1 MSDHIEIVRRAY
13 QALGQWDVESLL
25 PDCDPEIELVSFVGQ
40 VEGQTYQGHDGMRR
54 FMSDL
59 AEAWDKWQ
67 PVPGHFETAGDTVL
81 ATGTTKV
88 RGKGSGLEIEMRW
101 GQVFRFR
108 HGKVVWA
115 RIYSDPDDARKEYQA
130 LQA

>member
-1 MSDHIEIVRRAY
+1 
-13 QALGQWDVESLL
+13 
-25 PDCDPEIELVSFVGQ
+25 
-40 VEGQTYQGHDGMRR
+40 
-54 FMSDL
+54 
-59 AEAWDKWQ
+59 
-67 PVPGHFETAGDTVL
+67 VL

-108 HGKVVWA
+108 DGKVVWA